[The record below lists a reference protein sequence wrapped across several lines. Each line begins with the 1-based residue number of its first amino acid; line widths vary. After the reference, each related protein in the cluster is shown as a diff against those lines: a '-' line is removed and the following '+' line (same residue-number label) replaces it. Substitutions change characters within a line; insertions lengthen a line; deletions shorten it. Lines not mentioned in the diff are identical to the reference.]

1 MKNPILLILVSYMAF
16 ILIIEN
22 NIFGVKYKVFFII
35 IDLIAFAIIFQIF
48 NNTKFTKLGILLVL
62 KIILFWNLF
71 CFYDSNDFEKRIIYP
86 KRELTLKVNI
96 GNSVSNT
103 KYYNNFKKA
112 IYGEITSAPLIKSDL
127 VGENIVCL
135 FDSSEKIVL
144 SNINITIKGI
154 LSENNTDK
162 KTKYKLNRCIIMKI
176 EYTDIGRM
184 RLSDKVKNFFVN
196 SFAKFESV
204 NPEIRGFM
212 HAIFLGDKTLLTND
226 QLNIFRNSG
235 TLHLF
240 AVSGLHIGFLY
251 IIFRYSLRL
260 ILYKRILVEI
270 SVAII
275 LLVYLEIIAY
285 PPSAMRACIMIFFW
299 QLSSIFFKKRNA
311 FSSLCWSCL
320 LVLIINPSSII
331 SIGFQLSYTVVL
343 TILIFNY
350 YINLN
355 IDRSIPSFLSFIKNS
370 LTVSYSAFCGSL
382 LLIYD
387 HFDIIVPISILINI
401 VAIPTSFIFII
412 CIFTML
418 IFQNLIDVQL
428 FGEVFLFLYNL
439 LKSLIMLLSHEN
451 FSFFFI
457 RNKVDL
463 NNLVHFVYPI
473 IFLIYFTIVKN
484 IYSKVIGHLLLPII
498 LIFLFSYIFV

>member
-1 MKNPILLILVSYMAF
+1 
-16 ILIIEN
+16 
-22 NIFGVKYKVFFII
+22 
-35 IDLIAFAIIFQIF
+35 
-48 NNTKFTKLGILLVL
+48 
-62 KIILFWNLF
+62 
-71 CFYDSNDFEKRIIYP
+71 
-86 KRELTLKVNI
+86 
-96 GNSVSNT
+96 
-103 KYYNNFKKA
+103 
-112 IYGEITSAPLIKSDL
+112 
-127 VGENIVCL
+127 
-135 FDSSEKIVL
+135 
-144 SNINITIKGI
+144 
-154 LSENNTDK
+154 
-162 KTKYKLNRCIIMKI
+162 
-176 EYTDIGRM
+176 
-184 RLSDKVKNFFVN
+184 
-196 SFAKFESV
+196 
-204 NPEIRGFM
+204 
-212 HAIFLGDKTLLTND
+212 
-226 QLNIFRNSG
+226 
-235 TLHLF
+235 
-240 AVSGLHIGFLY
+240 
-251 IIFRYSLRL
+251 
-260 ILYKRILVEI
+260 
-270 SVAII
+270 
-275 LLVYLEIIAY
+275 
-285 PPSAMRACIMIFFW
+285 MRACIMIFFW

-343 TILIFNY
+343 TILIFDY

-355 IDRSIPSFLSFIKNS
+355 INRSIPSFLSFIKNS

-401 VAIPTSFIFII
+401 VAIPISFIFII

-451 FSFFFI
+451 YSFFFI

-473 IFLIYFTIVKN
+473 IFLIYFSIVKN

-498 LIFLFSYIFV
+498 LIILFSYIFV

>member
-1 MKNPILLILVSYMAF
+1 M
-16 ILIIEN
+16 IEN
-22 NIFGVKYKVFFII
+22 NIFEFKYKVFFVI
-35 IDLIAFAIIFQIF
+35 IDLIAFALLFKFF
-48 NNTKFTKLGILLVL
+48 NNTKYTKLGILLVL
-62 KIILFWNLF
+62 KIIIFCNLF
-71 CFYDSNDFEKRIIYP
+71 SFYDTSEFKKGIIYP
-86 KRELTLKVNI
+86 KRELTIEVSI
-96 GNSVSNT
+96 GNRISNT
-103 KYYNNFKKA
+103 RYYNNFKSA
-112 IYGEITSAPLIKSDL
+112 IYGKITSAPLVKNDL
-127 VGENIVCL
+127 IGEKISCL
-135 FDSSEKIVL
+135 FNNSEKIVL
-144 SNINITIKGI
+144 SNTHVTIKGI
-154 LSENNTDK
+154 LSKNNLSQ
-162 KTKYKLNRCIIMKI
+162 KTKYELNRCIIIKTKLTDLGGLKFTDKI
-176 EYTDIGRM
+176 KG
-184 RLSDKVKNFFVN
+184 FFED
-196 SFAKFESV
+196 SFGKFKSV
-204 NPEIRGFM
+204 NPEIRAFI
-212 HAIFLGDKTLLTND
+212 HAIFLGDKTLLTNE
-226 QLNIFRNSG
+226 QLYIFRNSG

-251 IIFRYSLRL
+251 FIFRYLLMFIFHKRL
-260 ILYKRILVEI
+260 IVEI

-285 PPSAMRACIMIFFW
+285 PPSALRACIMIFFW
-299 QLSSIFFKKRNA
+299 QLTSILFKKKNA
-311 FSSLCWSCL
+311 YSSLCWSCL

-355 IDRSIPSFLSFIKNS
+355 IARSIPSFLSFIKNS

-401 VAIPTSFIFII
+401 IAIPISFIFII

-439 LKSLIMLLSHEN
+439 LKSIIVLFSHEN

-457 RNKVDL
+457 RNKIDL
-463 NNLVHFVYPI
+463 NNLVHFMYPI
-473 IFLIYFTIVKN
+473 SFLIYFTMVKN
-484 IYSKVIGHLLLPII
+484 FYFKVIGHLLLPIF
-498 LIFLFSYIFV
+498 LIILFSYVFV